1 MKAENKA
8 VTVIV
13 NGGAGHGHDDKAADD
28 LRTKLKDAGLDAEL
42 VLARDGEE
50 MIATARRALEQGA
63 QLVVA
68 GGGDGTINAV
78 ASVMLGTGVPFG
90 VLPLGTL
97 NHFAKDL
104 GIPLDLDEAVK
115 NLATGQPRQ
124 VDVGE
129 VNGRIFLNN
138 SSLGLYPDIVRD
150 REKQQRRLGRG
161 KWPAAV
167 WASLAA
173 LRRYPFLSM
182 RLTVDGETLARRTP
196 FVFIGNNRYTMQG
209 LSIGERDH
217 LDDGLLSLY
226 VAQHPTRLG
235 LLRFAF
241 DALRGKLGSE
251 RDFDVLESDSFE
263 IDTHHKRLHVAT
275 DGEVTQMET
284 PLRYRVRP
292 GALTVLAPAATIDA
306 ANTTRSS
313 GKEVQHHAHT
323 RTPL

>member
-1 MKAENKA
+1 MKP
-8 VTVIV
+8 VIVIV
-13 NGGAGHGHDDKAADD
+13 NGGAGHGHDDQACED
-28 LRTKLKDAGLDAEL
+28 LRAKFRAAGLDAEL
-42 VLARDGEE
+42 VLAKDGEE
-50 MIATARRALEQGA
+50 MIATARRALEGGA
-63 QLVVA
+63 HMVAA

-78 ASVMLGTGVPFG
+78 ASVMVGSGVRFG

-104 GIPLDLDEAVK
+104 GIPLDLDEAVR
-115 NLATGQPRQ
+115 NLATGVPRE

-161 KWPAAV
+161 KWPAAL
-167 WASLAA
+167 WATLAA

-182 RLTVDGETLARRTP
+182 RLTVKGETLARRTP

-209 LSIGERDH
+209 LAIGERDC

-226 VAQHPTRLG
+226 VAQRPTRLG
-235 LLRFAF
+235 LLRFAL

-251 RDFDVLESDSFE
+251 RDFDVLEAANFE
-263 IDTHHKRLHVAT
+263 IDTHRHRVHVAT
-275 DGEVTQMET
+275 DGEVTVMNP

-292 GALTVLAPAATIDA
+292 GALTVMVPAATMDTA
-306 ANTTRSS
+306 TTTTTTS
-313 GKEVQHHAHT
+313 GKDTDNHAHT

>member
-1 MKAENKA
+1 M
-8 VTVIV
+8 
-13 NGGAGHGHDDKAADD
+13 AG
-28 LRTKLKDAGLDAEL
+28 
-42 VLARDGEE
+42 
-50 MIATARRALEQGA
+50 
-63 QLVVA
+63 
-68 GGGDGTINAV
+68 
-78 ASVMLGTGVPFG
+78 SGVHFG

-104 GIPLDLDEAVK
+104 GIPLDLDEAVR
-115 NLATGQPRQ
+115 NLAGGVPRK

-161 KWPAAV
+161 KWPAAL
-167 WASLAA
+167 WATLAA

-182 RLTVDGETLARRTP
+182 RLTVRGETLARRTP

-209 LSIGERDH
+209 LAIGERDR

-251 RDFDVLESDSFE
+251 RDFDVLEAAGFE
-263 IDTHHKRLHVAT
+263 IDTHRARLHVAT
-275 DGEVTQMET
+275 DGEVTLMNP

-292 GALTVLAPAATIDA
+292 GALTVLVPAATID
-306 ANTTRSS
+306 TTTTTME
-313 GKEVQHHAHT
+313 KETDNHAHT
-323 RTPL
+323 RSPL